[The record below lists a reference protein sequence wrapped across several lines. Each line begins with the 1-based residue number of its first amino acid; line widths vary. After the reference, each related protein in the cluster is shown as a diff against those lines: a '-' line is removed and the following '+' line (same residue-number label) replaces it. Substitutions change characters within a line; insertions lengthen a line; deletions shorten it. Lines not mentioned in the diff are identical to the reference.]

1 MGLYIAHIRSGVY
14 KTFEK
19 AGIADMI
26 GRDAF
31 RENIADAMAVLE
43 ARQEHAWRGPQ
54 RVSSFLV

>member
-1 MGLYIAHIRSGVY
+1 MGLYIAHMRSGVY

-43 ARQEHAWRGPQ
+43 ARQEHAWRGP
-54 RVSSFLV
+54 